1 MTDYSYKYI
10 VIHFGEIW
18 LKGGNRNI
26 FVSRLRRNIRNALSG
41 TSYVSLELKRDR
53 FMIKLNES
61 SDAEGICSRL
71 SKVFGVSWFAP
82 AVLVDG
88 SMREMFGAIRKLT
101 ASIGSEPVRIVVRR
115 SLKKGKNSMEILKE
129 LLALA
134 KKEGMEMDKDSKNIV
149 NVNVT
154 EFGTL
159 VYSDKRRG
167 PGGLP
172 VGSSGKAVILLSG
185 GIDSP
190 VAAYYAMKRGLTPV
204 YLHFHPFA
212 SNKIAEESKIGDF
225 GRVLAGYSNGASIYF
240 AKADLFQSAIM
251 RMPSKYEHVLF
262 KRFMYKVAERIAK
275 KEGAEVICTGES
287 LAQVASQ
294 TVKNMRASEKGIKLL
309 MFRPLS
315 GFDKQEIV
323 NEAQKLGTFDISIK
337 PYKDVCSMRL
347 RNPSTSMSAELADG
361 LYKKYGIAKVV
372 QRTVKGIDHSSW
384 TI

>member
-1 MTDYSYKYI
+1 MIDYSYKYI

-18 LKGGNRNI
+18 LKGDNRNVFI
-26 FVSRLRRNIRNALSG
+26 SRLRKNIAAALTDIEHG
-41 TSYVSLELKRDR
+41 PLELKRDR
-53 FMIKLNES
+53 FILELSEN
-61 SDAEGICSRL
+61 SDVKEISDRV
-71 SKVFGVSWFAP
+71 SKVFGISWFAP
-82 AVLVDG
+82 AILVNGNVSD
-88 SMREMFGAIRKLT
+88 MFGAIRKL
-101 ASIGSEPVRIVVRR
+101 ASDLGNKPVRIVVRR
-115 SLKKGKNSMEILKE
+115 SLKKGKDSMEILKE

-134 KKEGMEMDKDSKNIV
+134 IKEGVNVDKDSKNIISASI
-149 NVNVT
+149 T
-154 EFGTL
+154 DFGTL
-159 VYSDKRRG
+159 VYSDKIKG
-167 PGGLP
+167 ACGLP

-190 VAAYYAMKRGLTPV
+190 VASYYAMKRGLTPV

-212 SNKIAEESKIGDF
+212 SNKIAEESKIGEF
-225 GRVLAGYSNGASIYF
+225 GRVLSRYSNGASIYF
-240 AKADLFQSAIM
+240 AKADLFQSAVM
-251 RMPSKYEHVLF
+251 KMPSKYEHVLF

-294 TVKNMRASEKGIKLL
+294 TVKNMRASEKGIRLL

-323 NEAQKLGTFDISIK
+323 NEAQRLGTFEISIK

-347 RNPSTSMSAELADG
+347 RNPSTSMSANLVDA
-361 LYKKYGIAKVV
+361 LYKKYGMAKIV
-372 QRTVKGIDHSSW
+372 QKTVKGISHSSW

>member
-18 LKGGNRNI
+18 LKGDNRNVFI
-26 FVSRLRRNIRNALSG
+26 SRLRRNIAKALEG
-41 TSYVSLELKRDR
+41 AEYASLDLRRDR
-53 FMIKLNES
+53 FVVELTKG
-61 SDAEGICSRL
+61 SDVEGISGRL

-82 AVLVDG
+82 AILVDG
-88 SMREMFGAIRKLT
+88 NTTAMFGAVRKL
-101 ASIGSEPVRIVVRR
+101 SSDLGGEPIRIIVRR

-129 LLALA
+129 LLSLA
-134 KKEGMEMDKDSKNIV
+134 VEKGIEVDKDSKKAVSI
-149 NVNVT
+149 NVT
-154 EFGTL
+154 DFGTL
-159 VYSDKRRG
+159 VYSNKIRG

-190 VAAYYAMKRGLTPV
+190 VAAYYAMKRGLIPI

-212 SNKIAEESKIGDF
+212 SNSVAEESKIKEF
-225 GRVLAGYSNGASIYF
+225 GAALSGYSNGAGVYF
-240 AKADLFQSAIM
+240 AKADAFQSAVM
-251 RMPSKYEHVLF
+251 SMPSKYEHVLF
-262 KRFMYKVAERIAK
+262 KRFMYNIAERIAK

-323 NEAQKLGTFDISIK
+323 NEAQRIGTFGISIK

-347 RNPSTSMSAELADG
+347 RNPSTSMSAELVDS
-361 LYKKYGIAKVV
+361 LYKRYGMSKVV
-372 QRTVKGIDHSSW
+372 QKTLKGIDHSSW